1 MGNKRSNI
9 RNLVLAHAARKA
21 LRLNSQTD
29 ASTTADEPSTSGT
42 TGIVEKKETM
52 NERKAPIFVE
62 TVKMEEEKFQDDSA
76 EDEPPPNLAPAP
88 PIPRF
93 AAVPVFPRSRIP
105 STYPYRRVEPFEHT
119 SEHGY
124 SSVERYNEE
133 VATRFLLGN
142 GLPLTSIEDHD
153 LRTFLTTLNPS
164 RSLPEPSNMT
174 TKAYGEYRPSLS
186 YQKSIGPLNV
196 TIEAI
201 RKNDEI
207 FLSISVHY
215 YDSLGERHNTVH
227 FEKIILAD
235 YEGKVVADRLRRVI
249 DANKSMNFGISNI
262 LSPNLRMLTLVAEN
276 MPFKNRFICFFSY
289 LSNIAREVI
298 QIPEFLS
305 SLKLLR
311 EYVGALRKHPE
322 VYTKFRKML
331 IESKITTDIP
341 ALDVESDW
349 LSTLQFLSTCGLL
362 NETFSNLHEN
372 WCMPKYLDAVQENS
386 MAFLL
391 DFLLVLC
398 NVATQ
403 ICSEDSSVSQVLY
416 SMSIVNNAI
425 ENCGIVEA
433 REKMRSTFSKY
444 YSSISNGKIGDFYSI
459 SALLDP
465 RYGYSP
471 MIFSE
476 EDWENV
482 EGKLLKEMST
492 THQKNLIVRKEL
504 QRYRELLVNRPLFDE
519 SNTPG
524 MWWNDLQ
531 EELQFMYKKW
541 FEYSGLPAVSIDG
554 KRFFAKGGKLAH
566 LFATLDEELHF
577 KAMLLAQSSQD
588 FVGRGSAS
596 ILIFNQIT
604 DGASTFRRLENE
616 DSVKMEVDANVEETE
631 ILEDVKLELVEQ
643 PAPEIVLQE
652 IKAEE
657 PDDFTA

>member
-1 MGNKRSNI
+1 
-9 RNLVLAHAARKA
+9 
-21 LRLNSQTD
+21 
-29 ASTTADEPSTSGT
+29 
-42 TGIVEKKETM
+42 
-52 NERKAPIFVE
+52 
-62 TVKMEEEKFQDDSA
+62 
-76 EDEPPPNLAPAP
+76 
-88 PIPRF
+88 
-93 AAVPVFPRSRIP
+93 
-105 STYPYRRVEPFEHT
+105 
-119 SEHGY
+119 
-124 SSVERYNEE
+124 
-133 VATRFLLGN
+133 
-142 GLPLTSIEDHD
+142 
-153 LRTFLTTLNPS
+153 
-164 RSLPEPSNMT
+164 
-174 TKAYGEYRPSLS
+174 
-186 YQKSIGPLNV
+186 
-196 TIEAI
+196 
-201 RKNDEI
+201 
-207 FLSISVHY
+207 
-215 YDSLGERHNTVH
+215 
-227 FEKIILAD
+227 
-235 YEGKVVADRLRRVI
+235 
-249 DANKSMNFGISNI
+249 
-262 LSPNLRMLTLVAEN
+262 
-276 MPFKNRFICFFSY
+276 
-289 LSNIAREVI
+289 
-298 QIPEFLS
+298 
-305 SLKLLR
+305 
-311 EYVGALRKHPE
+311 
-322 VYTKFRKML
+322 ML

-531 EELQFMYKKW
+531 EELSFMYKKW

-588 FVGRGSAS
+588 FV
-596 ILIFNQIT
+596 
-604 DGASTFRRLENE
+604 
-616 DSVKMEVDANVEETE
+616 
-631 ILEDVKLELVEQ
+631 
-643 PAPEIVLQE
+643 
-652 IKAEE
+652 
-657 PDDFTA
+657 

>member
-1 MGNKRSNI
+1 
-9 RNLVLAHAARKA
+9 
-21 LRLNSQTD
+21 
-29 ASTTADEPSTSGT
+29 
-42 TGIVEKKETM
+42 
-52 NERKAPIFVE
+52 
-62 TVKMEEEKFQDDSA
+62 
-76 EDEPPPNLAPAP
+76 
-88 PIPRF
+88 
-93 AAVPVFPRSRIP
+93 
-105 STYPYRRVEPFEHT
+105 
-119 SEHGY
+119 
-124 SSVERYNEE
+124 
-133 VATRFLLGN
+133 
-142 GLPLTSIEDHD
+142 
-153 LRTFLTTLNPS
+153 
-164 RSLPEPSNMT
+164 
-174 TKAYGEYRPSLS
+174 
-186 YQKSIGPLNV
+186 
-196 TIEAI
+196 
-201 RKNDEI
+201 
-207 FLSISVHY
+207 
-215 YDSLGERHNTVH
+215 
-227 FEKIILAD
+227 
-235 YEGKVVADRLRRVI
+235 
-249 DANKSMNFGISNI
+249 
-262 LSPNLRMLTLVAEN
+262 
-276 MPFKNRFICFFSY
+276 
-289 LSNIAREVI
+289 
-298 QIPEFLS
+298 
-305 SLKLLR
+305 
-311 EYVGALRKHPE
+311 
-322 VYTKFRKML
+322 ML

-588 FVGRGSAS
+588 FV
-596 ILIFNQIT
+596 
-604 DGASTFRRLENE
+604 
-616 DSVKMEVDANVEETE
+616 
-631 ILEDVKLELVEQ
+631 
-643 PAPEIVLQE
+643 
-652 IKAEE
+652 
-657 PDDFTA
+657 